1 MGEPVLKAGQQQS
14 GAQVPAGTAYEADL
28 YTWVQEQVALL
39 RAGKLDALDFEN
51 IAEELSDVG
60 SEQYD
65 KLESAVDVL
74 VAHMLKW
81 DRQPERR
88 SRSWAITIAEQRKRI
103 AKQLRKNPGLR
114 SRMTEAVE
122 DGYDLGRLRAA
133 REMRCAP
140 DDLSL
145 SCPYTWDDIQNRPFV
160 FEADR

>member
-1 MGEPVLKAGQQQS
+1 MAEPVPK
-14 GAQVPAGTAYEADL
+14 GAPHSPASRASVGTAYEADL

-39 RAGKLDALDFEN
+39 RAGAVDALDLQN

-81 DRQPERR
+81 DNQPERR
-88 SRSWAITIAEQRKRI
+88 SRSWTITIAEQRKRI
-103 AKQLRKNPGLR
+103 EKQLRKNPGLKPR
-114 SRMTEAVE
+114 IAEAIE

-140 DDLSL
+140 DLL
-145 SCPYTWDDIQNRPFV
+145 PRACPYTWDEIVNRPF
-160 FEADR
+160 ELDADR